1 MDFIVGE
8 HIWEWKQ
15 MNRNYRV
22 LDYIPDIN
30 TVKAFCLEL
39 KYKNLQRRG
48 KVGETFF
55 YGFAKNKNER
65 DFFVINGKKYFCFQG
80 NRYFIRPLK
89 KYEWTIENTG
99 HQVAV
104 KIEKIF
110 NESIYRIEKLD
121 PELEIELVILPVM
134 HMHMA
139 VLSREGRGPVTA
151 G

>member
-55 YGFAKNKNER
+55 LWFR
-65 DFFVINGKKYFCFQG
+65 
-80 NRYFIRPLK
+80 
-89 KYEWTIENTG
+89 
-99 HQVAV
+99 
-104 KIEKIF
+104 EK
-110 NESIYRIEKLD
+110 
-121 PELEIELVILPVM
+121 
-134 HMHMA
+134 
-139 VLSREGRGPVTA
+139 
-151 G
+151 